1 MRVHIG
7 NLSALTTEEALRR
20 LFGAEGEVTTVRFVT
35 DSYVGRSRG
44 FAYVEMPNIPEGV
57 RAVKALNGREV
68 DGRALVVTD
77 EPERPPRP
85 HNDRPRPA
93 SRRNRTP

>member
-1 MRVHIG
+1 MWKCRI
-7 NLSALTTEEALRR
+7 
-20 LFGAEGEVTTVRFVT
+20 
-35 DSYVGRSRG
+35 
-44 FAYVEMPNIPEGV
+44 IPEGV

-85 HNDRPRPA
+85 HKDRTRPA